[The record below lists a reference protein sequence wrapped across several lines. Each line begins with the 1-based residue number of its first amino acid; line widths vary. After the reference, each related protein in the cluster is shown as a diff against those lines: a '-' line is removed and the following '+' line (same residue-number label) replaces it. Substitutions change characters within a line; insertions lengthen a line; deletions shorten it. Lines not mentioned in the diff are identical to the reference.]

1 MNINDKQMNT
11 HDKQMNTHD
20 KLLMKTLRITTPTL
34 TLALTL
40 LCAFNSPLST
50 AQAQGTAFTYQG
62 RLHSG
67 GSPASGSYDLEFG
80 LWSAASGPAQLGSTV
95 TNTATAVSNGLFTV
109 TLDFG
114 ANFPG
119 ADRWLAIGVRP
130 NGGGAFSPLSPR
142 QLITAAPY
150 AITAGAVTG
159 PVAAGQLTGSLPVSQ
174 MSGTVPLSQL
184 PPAVVTNGASGV
196 NLAGT
201 FTGNGAGL
209 TDVSAANLV
218 GPIADARLSANIPRL
233 NVPNTAAV
241 ATGVPIRT
249 GGLITSATVT
259 SGGSGY
265 LTPPLVVVND
275 SLGDGAILTAL
286 ISAGSVTSLNVV
298 NPGSEY
304 SSHVSLTIAP
314 PPSNA
319 FQTFITPNF
328 FTGANTMTNADNKFA
343 GSGAGLTDLPAPP
356 PGMVLIPAG
365 AFTMGNS
372 IAADTDIVNAA
383 TVTTTVSAFYMDVNL
398 VSWSQWQ
405 SVYYWATNHGYGFV
419 NNGLG
424 KAANHPVQTVSW
436 YDCVKWCNAR
446 SQQAGRT
453 PVYYT
458 DAGLTAVYTN
468 GTPTTLY
475 PNWATS
481 GYRLPTEAEWE
492 KAARGGLSGQRF
504 PWGNVINQNLANYQG
519 ATASYTY
526 DLGPNGVNPAFTNG
540 GVPYTSPVGSFAANG
555 YGLNDMAG
563 NVLEWCWDWYKTTYD
578 GGSDPHG
585 PAGPLSYRVL
595 RGGDW
600 YGSAF
605 IARCAYRNVNNS
617 PSNANDY
624 FGFRCVRGL

>member
-1 MNINDKQMNT
+1 
-11 HDKQMNTHD
+11 
-20 KLLMKTLRITTPTL
+20 MKTLRITTPTL

-40 LCAFNSPLST
+40 LCTFNAPPAT

-62 RLHSG
+62 RLKSG

-80 LWSAASGPAQLGSTV
+80 LWSAASGPAQLGSPV

-119 ADRWLAIGVRP
+119 ADCWLAIGVRS

-142 QLITAAPY
+142 QPITATPY

-174 MSGTVPLSQL
+174 MSGTVPLAQL

-196 NLAGT
+196 NIAGT

-209 TDVSAANLV
+209 TDVSAANLA
-218 GPIADARLSANIPRL
+218 GLIADARLSANIPRL
-233 NVPNTAAV
+233 NVPNTTAV
-241 ATGVPIRT
+241 ATGVPIRDS
-249 GGLITSATVT
+249 GFITNANVT

-275 SLGDGAILTAL
+275 TTGAGASLIAL
-286 ISAGSVTSLNVV
+286 ISGGSVARLIVV
-298 NPGSEY
+298 NPGSNY
-304 SSHVSLTIAP
+304 SSAVTLTIAP

-319 FQTFITPNF
+319 FQTFSTTNF
-328 FTGANTMTNADNKFA
+328 FTGATTMTNADNRFVGSFT

-526 DLGPNGVNPAFTNG
+526 DLGPNGFNPAFTNG